1 MGEWYRDV
9 PGIYRNVDA
18 KISAKKVHETIQAQ
32 LSLYPAKSNKIIM
45 RIGLILHGPEIVD
58 MGSAGKI
65 IDILKN
71 EHEIIAK
78 LGGTM
83 GRTAVLDA
91 GLENIIDIS
100 RGLTPSETIISL
112 KSEIDLAIL
121 LNHGKT
127 METGRY
133 FGQIIA
139 SRIENL
145 LPFVHIERPASAG
158 SIIYYHPADKQCA
171 DFIRNFLAKYDT
183 AYDIPV
189 EFGRPAPSY
198 VKIQDDH
205 IIRRIGGAFAGENIR
220 LDGVV
225 IGEIIKPD
233 VEIICKDGRII
244 ELRGIKEKKHGLEKL
259 EGRKIDLFT
268 VKVKTGGIRRTGHKT
283 KIRNTAPGK
292 SSQEVA
298 IIDHCAEST
307 FEIVKNAGLAITVG
321 DDTTTIAADILARL
335 GIPVIGIIDGDID
348 GVLENTVV
356 PDGSVIIR
364 VQPGFDDII
373 GRDVSRIIKG
383 EEQHLSHDKDDLI
396 RKVLML
402 AEKCVVE
409 VTYY

>member
-1 MGEWYRDV
+1 MHSKANLSDLLQV
-9 PGIYRNVDA
+9 
-18 KISAKKVHETIQAQ
+18 Q
-32 LSLYPAKSNKIIM
+32 LSLYPAISNEINM
-45 RIGLILHGPEIVD
+45 RIGFILHGPEIVD
-58 MGSAGKI
+58 IGSARKI
-65 IDILKN
+65 IDIFKT

-112 KSEIDLAIL
+112 KNEIDLAIL

-127 METGRY
+127 MDTGRY

-139 SRIENL
+139 SRIDNFV
-145 LPFVHIERPASAG
+145 PFVHIERPDIGG
-158 SIIYYHPADKQCA
+158 SIIYYHSPAKRCA
-171 DFIRNFLAKYDT
+171 DFVRNFLAKYDNV
-183 AYDIPV
+183 YDLPV

-198 VKIQDDH
+198 VKIQGDRV
-205 IIRRIGGAFAGENIR
+205 IRRIGGAFTGENIR

-225 IGEIIKPD
+225 IGEVIKPD
-233 VEIICKDGRII
+233 VEIICKDGKII
-244 ELRGIKEKKHGLEKL
+244 ELPGIREKTHGLEKL
-259 EGRKIDLFT
+259 EGSRIDLFT
-268 VKVKTGGIRRTGHKT
+268 AKVKTGGIRRTGHKT
-283 KIRNTAPGK
+283 KIGYSAQGI
-292 SSQEVA
+292 SSQRIA

-307 FEIVKNAGLAITVG
+307 FEIVKNAGLVITVG

-356 PDGSVIIR
+356 PDGSLIIR
-364 VQPGFDDII
+364 VRSGFDDIV
-373 GRDVSRIIKG
+373 GREVSRKFFG
-383 EEQHLSHDKDDLI
+383 DVKHVRHDKDDLI

-402 AEKCVVE
+402 AEKYVVE

>member
-1 MGEWYRDV
+1 M
-9 PGIYRNVDA
+9 A
-18 KISAKKVHETIQAQ
+18 TISY
-32 LSLYPAKSNKIIM
+32 LSLYPAKSNLISM
-45 RIGLILHGPEIVD
+45 RIGFILHGPEIVD

-65 IDILKN
+65 IDIFKN

-100 RGLTPSETIISL
+100 HGLTPSETIISL
-112 KSEIDLAIL
+112 KNDIDLAIL

-127 METGRY
+127 MDTGRY

-139 SRIENL
+139 SRIDNL
-145 LPFVHIERPASAG
+145 LPFIHIERPDSGG
-158 SIIYYHPADKQCA
+158 SIIYYHPPDKQCA
-171 DFIRNFLAKYDT
+171 QFIRDFLAKYDN
-183 AYDIPV
+183 AYDLPV

-198 VKIQDDH
+198 VRIHEDRV
-205 IIRRIGGAFAGENIR
+205 IRRIGGAFTGENIR

-225 IGEIIKPD
+225 IGEVIKPD
-233 VEIICKDGRII
+233 VEIICQEGKII
-244 ELRGIKEKKHGLEKL
+244 ELRGIKEKTHGLEKL
-259 EGRKIDLFT
+259 EDRRIDLFT
-268 VKVKTGGIRRTGHKT
+268 AKVKTGGIRRTEHKT
-283 KIRNTAPGK
+283 KIGK
-292 SSQEVA
+292 AGQGRSSLEIA

-307 FEIVKNAGLAITVG
+307 FEIVKNAGLVITVG
-321 DDTTTIAADILARL
+321 DDTTAIAADILARL

-348 GVLENTVV
+348 GVLEKTVV

-364 VQPGFDDII
+364 VRAGFDDIV
-373 GRDVSRIIKG
+373 GMEVSR
-383 EEQHLSHDKDDLI
+383 ELMEDERYLRHDKDDLI

-402 AEKCVVE
+402 AEKYVVE

>member
-1 MGEWYRDV
+1 
-9 PGIYRNVDA
+9 
-18 KISAKKVHETIQAQ
+18 
-32 LSLYPAKSNKIIM
+32 
-45 RIGLILHGPEIVD
+45 

-65 IDILKN
+65 IDIFKN
-71 EHEIIAK
+71 EHKIIAK

-100 RGLTPSETIISL
+100 RGLTPSETIISM
-112 KSEIDLAIL
+112 KSDIDLAIL

-127 METGRY
+127 MDTGRY

-139 SRIENL
+139 SRLDNF
-145 LPFVHIERPASAG
+145 LPFVHIESPDSGG
-158 SIIYYHPADKQCA
+158 SIIYYHTSAKRCA
-171 DFIRNFLAKYDT
+171 QFVRNFLAKYDT
-183 AYDIPV
+183 VYELPV

-198 VKIQDDH
+198 VKIQDDR

-220 LDGVV
+220 LDGIV
-225 IGEIIKPD
+225 IGEVINPD

-244 ELRGIKEKKHGLEKL
+244 ELRGIKEKTHGLEKL
-259 EGRKIDLFT
+259 ETRRIDLFT
-268 VKVKTGGIRRTGHKT
+268 AKVKTGGIRRTRHKT
-283 KIRNTAPGK
+283 KIGNNAQGR
-292 SSQEVA
+292 SSQEIA

-307 FEIVKNAGLAITVG
+307 FEIVKNAGLVITVG

-364 VQPGFDDII
+364 VQSGFDDIV
-373 GRDVSRIIKG
+373 GREVFREFFG
-383 EEQHLSHDKDDLI
+383 EKQNLTHDKNDLI
-396 RKVLML
+396 RKVLLL
-402 AEKCVVE
+402 AEKYVVE